1 MYKYKL
7 TDIKSRRNQDS
18 ILEYILNEAEK
29 VPALEKR
36 VAELEVILDRYI
48 MEKRAKEREAC
59 PDGYKELLEDING

>member
-7 TDIKSRRNQDS
+7 GDIKDRQNQDS

-36 VAELEVILDRYI
+36 VTELEVILDRYI
-48 MEKRAKEREAC
+48 MEKRAKELETC
-59 PDGYKELLEDING
+59 PDDLRQ

>member
-7 TDIKSRRNQDS
+7 GDIKDRQNQDS

-36 VAELEVILDRYI
+36 VKELEVILDRYI
-48 MEKRAKEREAC
+48 IEKRSKEKEAC
-59 PDGYKELLEDING
+59 PDEYRGLIE